1 MRRQFYGEPTICLR
15 SWAEP
20 GFDDG
25 FKKKK
30 KKELSVKKY
39 LVILS
44 LFSIGVVAANANL
57 TTFDYSYT
65 FSSGVVAS
73 GTLEGVLN
81 GQTVTDV
88 QDVTLTLNQTA
99 VGAGVIPVVITSVT
113 SADGTSSAVVSYID
127 DDNNFYFGNASA
139 MFVMLQTGG
148 TDPNPPIFVGTGP
161 YASSYANGY
170 EQTEVTD
177 ANGLFFGLP
186 DSWSLTEVGSSASP
200 VPEPSTYISGAL
212 MMLPLGA
219 GMLRRL
225 RKA

>member
-1 MRRQFYGEPTICLR
+1 M
-15 SWAEP
+15 
-20 GFDDG
+20 
-25 FKKKK
+25 
-30 KKELSVKKY
+30 KKY

-44 LFSIGVVAANANL
+44 LFLIGAVAANADL
-57 TTFDYSYT
+57 TTFNYSYT
-65 FSSGVVAS
+65 FYSGVVAS

-99 VGAGVIPVVITSVT
+99 VGAGVIPVVITSIT
-113 SADGTSSAVVSYID
+113 SANGTSSAVVSFVD
-127 DDNNFYFGNASA
+127 DNNNFYFGNASA

-148 TDPNPPIFVGTGP
+148 TDPNAPIFSGTGP

-170 EQTEVTD
+170 QQTEITD
-177 ANGLFFGLP
+177 LNSLLGGP
-186 DSWSLTEVGSSASP
+186 ESWSLKEVASP
-200 VPEPSTYISGAL
+200 VPEPGTYISGAL

>member
-1 MRRQFYGEPTICLR
+1 M
-15 SWAEP
+15 
-20 GFDDG
+20 
-25 FKKKK
+25 
-30 KKELSVKKY
+30 KKY

-44 LFSIGVVAANANL
+44 LFSIGAAAANAAL
-57 TTFDYSYT
+57 TTFDYSYK
-65 FSSGVVAS
+65 FNSGVVAS
-73 GTLEGVLN
+73 GTLEGVLS
-81 GQTVTDV
+81 GQTVSDV

-99 VGAGVIPVVITSVT
+99 VGAGVIPVAVTSVT
-113 SADGTSSAVVSYID
+113 SANGTSSAVVSFID

-148 TDPNPPIFVGTGP
+148 TDPNAPIFAGTGP
-161 YASSYANGY
+161 LASSYANGY
-170 EQTEVTD
+170 QQTEITD
-177 ANGLFFGLP
+177 LNGVLGGP
-186 DSWSLTEVGSSASP
+186 DSWSLTEAASP